1 MLPRFILIKGA
12 GDLATGVAHRLYT
25 AGFKVALTEQ
35 EEPTVIRRTVS
46 FAEAVFKGEWVVEG
60 LCARR
65 AADPAHVPE
74 LLASGKIP
82 VLVDPGLKSLAVL
95 KPEVF
100 IEGTVSKKN
109 TGVTRGLA
117 PLVIALGPGYYA
129 GRAVDAVV
137 ETARGHYVGRAIIKE
152 KRLLTRGS
160 PVM

>member
-1 MLPRFILIKGA
+1 M
-12 GDLATGVAHRLYT
+12 AHRLYT

-35 EEPTVIRRTVS
+35 EEPTVVRRTVS

-60 LCARR
+60 LYARR

-74 LLASGKIP
+74 ILASGKIP

-100 IEGTVSKKN
+100 IEGTLSKKN

-129 GRAVDAVV
+129 GRDVDVV
-137 ETARGHYVGRAIIKE
+137 RRHGITWEAIKGE
-152 KRLLTRGS
+152 ANNTGV
-160 PVM
+160 PVMWAAILSTVLRVPEDGV